1 MYFNLEAEPYDAS
14 AHHQSIGVNNKHA
27 IYIKVM
33 HSHALCFKV
42 TKLIYITTHLHF
54 LIEPQINEYKKY
66 KLITNVLI
74 MKQIYRTSACLTL
87 PTKSLIYLKCWIFL

>member
-54 LIEPQINEYKKY
+54 LN
-66 KLITNVLI
+66 
-74 MKQIYRTSACLTL
+74 
-87 PTKSLIYLKCWIFL
+87 